1 MRIIKL
7 GLISFIVIFLIIT
20 LISLLFPSQI
30 RVSRATNLPNKRDSI
45 FALLNDEKS
54 WHPAY
59 LDSASS
65 LQMGQLK
72 KTIVEQTDSTLVYT
86 LQQSDRKRVN
96 NGWKIYGTSSSDSLT
111 LQWYLDFKLSWYPW
125 EKFSSLFYERT
136 YGTMMEQGLVNLKK
150 RL

>member
-45 FALLNDEKS
+45 FALLKDEKS

-65 LQMGQLK
+65 LQMDQLK

-96 NGWKIYGTSSSDSLT
+96 NGWKIYGTPSSDSLT

-136 YGTMMEQGLVNLKK
+136 YGTMMEQGLLNLKK